1 MEKDLQTIL
10 QEKPVQEQPPRG
22 RNAVMNR
29 WRESNP
35 DYEGEPADDDLYDYV
50 LSEADSYKSRYDKQN
65 EVNSALAKRIAED
78 PRLGALIAG
87 IMGTDENGNRRHPAY
102 VIAKLYGKDFLQDE
116 DALND
121 MEKGYAEYLEQ
132 TKKTEAE
139 GKLAQENF
147 LKSMKRVDEYA
158 KANGLSDEN
167 TERLRYQLVQAAED
181 MLMGNFSDQI
191 IETVAKGITYDADV
205 QEAANTGYVE
215 GKNEKVEMK
224 FGKIEG
230 EMPAMGT
237 VTRNPVKPKTK
248 QIAKKSFFDEME
260 TVE

>member
-65 EVNSALAKRIAED
+65 EVNSALAKRI
-78 PRLGALIAG
+78 
-87 IMGTDENGNRRHPAY
+87 
-102 VIAKLYGKDFLQDE
+102 E

-158 KANGLSDEN
+158 KANGLSEEN

-230 EMPAMGT
+230 DMPAMGT